1 MMQRRRRLRF
11 PVLTSEAECLCF
23 ANITVNAGDFF
34 FFLVDVGVWSLFP
47 GAGFASRS
55 TLSHL
60 IALVALVF
68 PVYFR
73 AALVG

>member
-1 MMQRRRRLRF
+1 MKLSVSALQILPSMQ
-11 PVLTSEAECLCF
+11 VS
-23 ANITVNAGDFF
+23 FF
-34 FFLVDVGVWSLFP
+34 FFLVDVGVWSLFS

-73 AALVG
+73 AAVVG